1 MTPLIAM
8 PGPWLPEDPADAG
21 ALAGIPELPALT
33 HLLRRARRL
42 HAAGDWR
49 AGVLAALGAGAG
61 VAPVS
66 VAARALPELAADAPL
81 CFAAPLHVVAGMSR
95 VHLQPGGRL
104 VLPPSEDQAWCDA
117 FNQEFGSGG
126 LRLHGAAPGG
136 GWLLH
141 APFAPGARDAAPEAL
156 VGTALE
162 RKPAASEAER
172 SLRRLGAEVEMW
184 LSGHALNRAREAR
197 RQLPINA
204 IWFWDGAKVGN
215 LPVMSAPRAIV
226 DASGLPD
233 AWLAGL
239 ARHFSVTATVVR
251 DWSHGLETGTATAG
265 AGPLLIMLAPHG
277 DDASG
282 QYWQMLEDNWFAPAA
297 RTLAERGIAGLRLQ
311 IGRCA
316 FALPHRSL
324 SRWVRWQ
331 RRSWWQLCGQARP

>member
-33 HLLRRARRL
+33 RLLRRARRL
-42 HAAGDWR
+42 PDAGDWR

-61 VAPVS
+61 VASVS
-66 VAARALPELAADAPL
+66 VAARALPELAADVPL
-81 CFAAPLHVVAGMSR
+81 CLAAPLHVVAGMSR

-104 VLPPSEDQAWCDA
+104 VLPPTEDQAWCEA
-117 FNQEFGSGG
+117 FNQEFGSSG
-126 LRLHGAAPGG
+126 LRLHSAAPGG

-162 RKPAASEAER
+162 RQPAASEAER

-197 RQLPINA
+197 RQQPINA
-204 IWFWDGAKVGN
+204 IWFWDGARAGV
-215 LPVMSAPRAIV
+215 LPAMAAPRAIV
-226 DASGLPD
+226 DAGGLPD

-239 ARHFSVTATVVR
+239 ARHFALSATVAR
-251 DWSHGLETGTATAG
+251 DWNQGLQAGTAAAG
-265 AGPLLIMLAPHG
+265 AGPLLIVLAPDG
-277 DDASG
+277 GGASG
-282 QYWQMLEDNWFAPAA
+282 QYWQMLEDNWFGPAA
-297 RTLAERGIAGLRLQ
+297 RTLAGRGIAGLRLQ
-311 IGRCA
+311 IGSCA

-324 SRWVRWQ
+324 STWLRWH
-331 RRSWWQLCGQARP
+331 RRSWWQLCGQTRP